1 MEQRMIPLDLALSPQ
16 LAEQRR
22 RQLGLTPT
30 GVKDDEER
38 KMMQMME
45 QMQQRRA
52 PNAAVAMTPQAQQ
65 QMSNFE
71 AGRKKAMAPRKTVG
85 GGYTSPGRKR

>member
-1 MEQRMIPLDLALSPQ
+1 MAQRMIPLDLALSPQ

-22 RQLGLTPT
+22 RELGLTPT
-30 GVKDDEER
+30 GVQDDEER

-52 PNAAVAMTPQAQQ
+52 PNAAIAMKPQAQQ
-65 QMSNFE
+65 QMKNFE
-71 AGRKKAMAPRKTVG
+71 AARRQALKPPVSVAGRA
-85 GGYTSPGRKR
+85 